1 MRLPVREAIAVVV
14 LIVMGYLV
22 ALVMRSPVVPF
33 PHTVF
38 VNFFRLDPAMFVTHF
53 LASLTRILY
62 ALGVALVIGAPAGI
76 FLGRVRVFYELT
88 SPLIYLVYPVPKI
101 VFLPIIIILLGL
113 GNLSKV
119 FIIALIVFFQILVST
134 RDAAKAIGEEEIL
147 SVRSMGGRRRHILR
161 YVIVPSILPSIFTSL
176 RIAIGTCV
184 AVLFFTESFATEE
197 GLGYLIID
205 AWSKFD
211 YVLMYNGIIL
221 MGTLGLMLYIVL
233 SALEH
238 RFCRWTFQ

>member
-1 MRLPVREAIAVVV
+1 MKLPVREAIAV
-14 LIVMGYLV
+14 IVLV
-22 ALVMRSPVVPF
+22 ALGYLMALIMRSPVVPF

-38 VNFFRLDPAMFVTHF
+38 ANFFRHDTGLFLTHF
-53 LASLTRILY
+53 AASLVRILY
-62 ALGVALVIGAPAGI
+62 ALGIALVAAVPAGI
-76 FLGRVRVFYELT
+76 LLGRVPVFYELT

-147 SVRSMGGRRRHILR
+147 SVRSMGGTRRHILR
-161 YVIVPSILPSIFTSL
+161 YVILPSILPGMFTSL

-233 SALEH
+233 SALER
-238 RFCRWTFQ
+238 RFCRWMVV

>member
-1 MRLPVREAIAVVV
+1 MAFLFAIWYLLSLV
-14 LIVMGYLV
+14 LK
-22 ALVMRSPVVPF
+22 SPVVPL

-38 VNFFRLDPAMFVTHF
+38 ANFFREDMTMFLVHF
-53 LASLTRILY
+53 RASFARILY
-62 ALGVALVIGAPAGI
+62 ALIAAIITGVPLGI
-76 FLGRVRVFYELT
+76 LFGRIRVLDQLT

-119 FIIALIVFFQILVST
+119 FIITLIVFFQILVT
-134 RDAAKAIGEEEIL
+134 TKDVAKAIGEEEIL
-147 SVRSMGGRRRHILR
+147 SVKSMGGQPVHVLQHV
-161 YVIVPSILPSIFTSL
+161 VIPAVLPGVFTSL

-184 AVLFFTESFATEE
+184 AVLFFAESFATEE
-197 GLGYLIID
+197 GLGYLIVD

-221 MGTLGLMLYIVL
+221 MGTLGLILYVVL
-233 SALEH
+233 DFVERRL
-238 RFCRWTFQ
+238 CRWMYL